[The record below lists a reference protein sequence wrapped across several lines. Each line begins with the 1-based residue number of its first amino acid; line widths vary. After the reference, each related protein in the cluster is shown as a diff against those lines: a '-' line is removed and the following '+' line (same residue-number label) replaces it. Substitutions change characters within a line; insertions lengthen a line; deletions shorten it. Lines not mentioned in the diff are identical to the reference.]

1 MIHTSLK
8 SRGFSLV
15 ECCVSLGI
23 SALIAAIAVPSMDK
37 TRLRQSLQLQAQTVM
52 TDLQQARSDAVLH
65 GTSVHLRF
73 RQLPEGTCYVLHTGE
88 APNDCQCSAS
98 GEAVCRAGAQAVRQ
112 HWLPSSSRLTLVA
125 NVNGMSFHS
134 RQGTVT
140 ATGRIDL
147 RSDDGATIRHI
158 VSIAGRVR
166 TCSPGRAVAA
176 FPACA

>member
-1 MIHTSLK
+1 MIQTSIK
-8 SRGFSLV
+8 SRGIGLV

-23 SALIAAIAVPSMDK
+23 AALLATVAVPSMDK
-37 TRLRQSLQLQAQTVM
+37 ARQRQSLQLQAQTVM
-52 TDLQQARSDAVLH
+52 TDLQQARSDAVLY
-65 GTSVHLRF
+65 GTAVHLRF

-88 APNDCQCSAS
+88 APDDCQCAAG
-98 GEAVCRAGAQAVRQ
+98 GEAVCRAGAQAIRQ
-112 HWLPSSSRLTLVA
+112 HWLPSSSRIALVA
-125 NVNGMSFHS
+125 NVHGMSFHS

-147 RSDDGATIRHI
+147 RNDDGTTIRHI

-166 TCSPGRAVAA
+166 SCSPGRAVAA